1 MNLKGTLFKTEK
13 ALSLMLT
20 ASVMLSFSFSYASA
34 TRPATMPAT
43 AQAPVKAKASVPEF
57 QSVRTEASVDYNIS
71 TVGNSGPSSDGKMAT
86 QISNVMD
93 QMDMADTCDAFVE
106 DDNIEKWGKEV
117 LSSMN
122 PSDHGALYNGA
133 ADLSVQCPNY
143 DNLTMR
149 EKEYVWLLILTSMAN
164 AESSCRTNKPNRG
177 APHGIAV
184 GLFQFHN
191 WGPRNDPQCPRTSM
205 TNAGASIDCALE
217 MLDDQLRRSNRLFS
231 NASYWGVLRA
241 KGDVIRRK
249 GKAVRVTPYTKI
261 ARAINKLPVCK
272 KR

>member
-1 MNLKGTLFKTEK
+1 MNFTSAILKSKN
-13 ALSLMLT
+13 ALSISLV
-20 ASVMLSFSFSYASA
+20 ASLLLSFSFSYASA
-34 TRPATMPAT
+34 TMPRTMPAT
-43 AQAPVKAKASVPEF
+43 APVPDKAKASVPDF
-57 QSVRTEASVDYNIS
+57 QSVRTEASVEYNIS
-71 TVGNSGPSSDGKMAT
+71 TVGSAGPSSDGKMAT

-93 QMDMADTCDAFVE
+93 QMNMADSCDAFVE

-122 PSDHGALYNGA
+122 PSDHGTLYNGA
-133 ADLSVQCPNY
+133 ADLKVQCPNY

-191 WGPRNDPQCPRTSM
+191 WGPKNDPQCPRTSM

-217 MLDDQLRRSNRLFS
+217 MLDDQVRRSNRLFS
-231 NASYWGVLRA
+231 NASYWGVLRT
-241 KGDVIRRK
+241 KGDLIKRK
-249 GKAVRVTPYTKI
+249 GKHVRVTPYVKI